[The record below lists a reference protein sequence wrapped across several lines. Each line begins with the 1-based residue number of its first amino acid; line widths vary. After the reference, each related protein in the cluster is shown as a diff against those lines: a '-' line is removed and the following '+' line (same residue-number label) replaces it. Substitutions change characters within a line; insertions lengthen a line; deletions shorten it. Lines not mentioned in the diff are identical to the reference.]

1 MRDVVLDSH
10 AVLKFV
16 QDEAGAERVEEILT
30 ASHRGEI
37 RAFLNEINLGEI
49 YYITARKMG
58 MEVATELLEHMGN
71 LPIER
76 VPATWDVIAA
86 ASGVKAQYAL
96 SYADCFAVASALRWG
111 AVIVTGDPELKRVE
125 HLVEIDWI

>member
-10 AVLKFV
+10 AILKFV
-16 QDEAGAERVEEILT
+16 QDEAGAEKVEEILK

-49 YYITARKMG
+49 YYITVRKMG

-71 LPIER
+71 LPIKR

-86 ASGVKAQYAL
+86 ASRVKAQYAL

-111 AVIVTGDPELKRVE
+111 AAIVTGDPEFKRVE
-125 HLVEIDWI
+125 HLVEVDWI